1 MLTYSYRLEEL
12 CAKVVFIVG
21 GARLAIPRHRNLARG
36 LLLDRGLAR
45 PDRAIQYAPLV
56 PTRLLKELADAD
68 LCALL
73 LRDRTGPNH
82 ELLANGP
89 LLLQAEVAH
98 QVVII
103 AAV

>member
-1 MLTYSYRLEEL
+1 MLTYPNRLEEL

-21 GARLAIPRHRNLARG
+21 GAWLAVPRHRNLARG

-45 PDRAIQYAPLV
+45 PGRAIRRAPLV
-56 PTRLLKELADAD
+56 GTRLPKELADAD

-73 LRDRTGPNH
+73 LHHRTGLYH
-82 ELLANGP
+82 ELLTNGP